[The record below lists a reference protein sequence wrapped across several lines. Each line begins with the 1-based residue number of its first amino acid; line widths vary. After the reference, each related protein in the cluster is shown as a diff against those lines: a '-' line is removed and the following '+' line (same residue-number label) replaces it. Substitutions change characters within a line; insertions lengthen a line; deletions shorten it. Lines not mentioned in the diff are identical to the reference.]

1 VVVRRGA
8 ELEDAEFARS
18 TRGIVAKRTDREFLT
33 EVAYA
38 DGRGLTDRAALYDFQ
53 RPRIDLVAEALRELG
68 GVRDQLVID
77 VGCGTG
83 RYLPGLDADGAA
95 VTALDLSEG
104 MLRSM
109 PSSRGI
115 RAVGD
120 AAQLPLASGSVD
132 VLLMMHMLYHV
143 LDPAHAVREA
153 RRVLRPGGRLL
164 VTTAGDRHL
173 AEMNAMW
180 LSVLDELHIRGDLR
194 ELELVNTMFPPREAR
209 VLLGASFSNV
219 VERGLAAPVLVPD
232 PGPVLRHAASTT
244 AAHSSALHNPEVIDR
259 MRAHVA
265 SVIARDGVFR
275 TMSDTARFLAR

>member
-1 VVVRRGA
+1 M
-8 ELEDAEFARS
+8 
-18 TRGIVAKRTDREFLT
+18 TKRTDRQFLT

-68 GVRDQLVID
+68 GVRGDLVID

-83 RYLPGLDADGAA
+83 RYLPGLGAAGAA
-95 VTALDLSEG
+95 VIALDLSEG
-104 MLRSM
+104 MLTSM
-109 PSSRGI
+109 TSSNAI

-132 VLLMMHMLYHV
+132 ALLMMHMLYHV
-143 LDPAHAVREA
+143 PGPAGAVGEA

-180 LSVLDELHIRGDLR
+180 LSVLDELDIRGDLR

-209 VLLGASFSNV
+209 VVLSSHFSDV
-219 VERGLAAPVLVPD
+219 VERRLAAPVLVPD
-232 PGPVLRHAASTT
+232 PGPVIRHAASTA
-244 AAHSSALHNPEVIDR
+244 AAHSGTLHNPEVIDR
-259 MRAHVA
+259 MRARVA

-275 TMSDTARFLAR
+275 TTSDTALFLAR